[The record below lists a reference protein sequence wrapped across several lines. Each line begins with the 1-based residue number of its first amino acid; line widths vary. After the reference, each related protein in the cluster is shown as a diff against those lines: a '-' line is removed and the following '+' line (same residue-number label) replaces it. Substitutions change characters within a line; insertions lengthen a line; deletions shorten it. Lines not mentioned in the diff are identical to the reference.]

1 MMDQAEGLR
10 RLRGSSG
17 TKVITVVAGSR
28 GTGRT
33 TLVAELAVALAGS
46 GRTVMIV
53 DENPHHRDIV
63 ARFGLGVRHDLLHV
77 IRGCKALDE
86 VILQARPGVTILPA
100 GRAAEQGPA
109 SSAAWEERLVQRL
122 AGVGILPEIIL
133 SETPAAGATRIFD
146 LGAAA
151 HDVLVVVP
159 ATTSSITPA
168 YSLIKFLNREHA
180 RRHFLVVMNKV
191 VRERDADLIFGNLCR
206 AARQHLSAV
215 LELVGVI
222 PRDNG
227 LQRPF
232 VTNRPVVETAPESAA
247 AQALNK
253 LAKRVLWRMAAEPG
267 DHRDGAEA
275 VWRRPP
281 HYVRF
286 GFPHLTLF

>member
-10 RLRGSSG
+10 RLRGSSS
-17 TKVITVVAGSR
+17 TKVIAVVAGSR

-63 ARFGLGVRHDLLHV
+63 ARFGLGARHDLLHV
-77 IRGCKALDE
+77 IRGRKALDE

-100 GRAAEQGPA
+100 SQAAGQGPA
-109 SSAAWEERLVQRL
+109 SSAAWEGLVQRL

-191 VRERDADLIFGNLCR
+191 VRKRDADLIFGNLCR

-227 LQRPF
+227 LQRSF
-232 VTNRPVVETAPESAA
+232 VTDRPVVEAAPESAA
-247 AQALNK
+247 AQALNT

-267 DHRDGAEA
+267 DHRHGAEA
-275 VWRRPP
+275 VWRRSPQ
-281 HYVRF
+281 YVRF
-286 GFPHLTLF
+286 GCPHLTLS